1 MYNEDIP
8 LMGNRELPCFYLR
21 QEDLPEILQWSVGG
35 SYYSNKLSKM
45 LDEK

>member
-35 SYYSNKLSKM
+35 SYYV
-45 LDEK
+45 